1 MDIAHEFFTPQSTLT
16 LAGAT
21 AMTYVVSSGCQAA
34 FNFNPRWL
42 ALLIAIAITS
52 FGTWNAD
59 GNAVDYVFSIMNGFL
74 VFLTAVGISTSI
86 PHQEHRGD
94 FGSPPKRRRFFD
106 RWF

>member
-1 MDIAHEFFTPQSTLT
+1 MDLPHDFFTPQSAVT

-52 FGTWNAD
+52 FGTWNSG
-59 GNAVDYVFSIMNGFL
+59 GNAVDYVFAVVNGFL
-74 VFLTAVGISTSI
+74 VFLSAVGISSTVRKRKS
-86 PHQEHRGD
+86 RD
-94 FGSPPKRRRFFD
+94 FGERSRRGFFEP
-106 RWF
+106 WF